1 MSVFSL
7 RNNTLIEVTI
17 RSVAEKRVYAI
28 LVLIRHLHFTWSTM
42 KAPRFRLSRA
52 PVWIAGLSVT
62 VLVTLVFLLLFWNRF
77 IGLRS
82 GDGGLTGGMIFLNGF
97 VPYRDFYSPGPPLF
111 LLRSAAI
118 LSLFGKTLVALR
130 AAGVFERVLL
140 ATLLYAWLARFFK
153 AGNAALATIVTIV
166 ASASDF
172 SDPLSSYNHF
182 TILMSVAAALA
193 SSYALDE
200 NRTQRALLAIGSIA
214 GAFAFLSIASKQTI
228 GLAITVCL
236 PIIVGACLIRLDGL
250 RKSVAFIGGFFAA
263 WFAGLALLLAWFVRL
278 GILHIF
284 LRQIFVIGPAAKSSH
299 AADFF
304 TRFIY
309 VYNSMRWETAL
320 GLIGF
325 LICCAALYRSG
336 RRDGKLVDATRSSWI
351 LVLGALVLGAGAIAL
366 SFVVPRQILDNY
378 LLSSPLGTYVDS
390 YRIVRSL
397 IPCVF
402 FGSWLLGVAYFLR
415 FCWKGGL
422 SRRQSQFLLF
432 TAVSFSVAF
441 MLSLSYPAFEA
452 MTIPGLALF
461 LAALLEETQDW
472 RKWLIYTACT
482 ALLIF
487 EIQLKVD
494 APFAFAGWGD
504 LSVASANQTST
515 LPELKGMRLP
525 RPTLDLVETIVHI
538 IQQNSS
544 PTDTI
549 FIYPELS
556 ILYGLSHRMPATI
569 SGSHNIDVVPDA
581 FAREEAARL
590 LLHPPA
596 VIVYGAE
603 SDRFLIGQE
612 RLWRNGLPSGQR
624 AIIAAVRTL
633 GAQYQEVAT
642 IIPPGHLG
650 YVHVYVR
657 PKSWNLSTS
666 APALPR

>member
-1 MSVFSL
+1 MSVSSL
-7 RNNTLIEVTI
+7 RNNTLSEITI
-17 RSVAEKRVYAI
+17 CSAAQNNAYAI
-28 LVLIRHLHFTWSTM
+28 LVAIRHLHFSRSTM
-42 KAPRFRLSRA
+42 KAPRFQLSRA
-52 PVWIAGLSVT
+52 PMWIAGLSVT
-62 VLVTLVFLLLFWNRF
+62 ILVTLAFLLLYWNRF
-77 IGLRS
+77 IALRS
-82 GDGGLTGGMIFLNGF
+82 GDGGFTGSMTILNGF
-97 VPYRDFYSPGPPLF
+97 VPYRDFYAPWPPLF
-111 LLRSAAI
+111 ILRSVAV

-140 ATLLYAWLARFFK
+140 ASLLYAWLARFFK

-166 ASASDF
+166 VSASDF

-200 NRTQRALLAIGSIA
+200 NRNQHTLLAIGSIA
-214 GAFAFLSIASKQTI
+214 GVFAFLCIASKQTI

-236 PIIVGACLIRLDGL
+236 PIIVGACLIRLESL

-263 WFAGLALLLAWFVRL
+263 WFACLALLLAWAVRL
-278 GILHIF
+278 GV
-284 LRQIFVIGPAAKSSH
+284 LRNSLQQLFITGPAAKSSH

-304 TRFIY
+304 TRFIF
-309 VYNSMRWETAL
+309 VYKFMRWETLL
-320 GLIGF
+320 GLTGF
-325 LICCAALYRSG
+325 LLCCAALYRSG
-336 RRDGKLVDATRSSWI
+336 RRDGKLVDTTRSSWI
-351 LVLGALVLGAGAIAL
+351 LVLGAFVLGAGAIAL

-378 LLSSPLGTYVDS
+378 LLSSPLGAYVDS

-397 IPCVF
+397 IPFVF
-402 FGSWLLGVAYFLR
+402 FGSGILGAAYFLR

-422 SRRQSQFLLF
+422 TRRQSQFLLF

-461 LAALLEETQDW
+461 LAALLEETHDW
-472 RKWLIYTACT
+472 RKWLIYTACM

-487 EIQLKVD
+487 EIQLKMDV
-494 APFAFAGWGD
+494 PFAFAGWAD
-504 LSVASANQTST
+504 PSVASANQTST

-525 RPTLDLVETIVHI
+525 RATVDLVETIVHI

-549 FIYPELS
+549 FLYPEFS
-556 ILYGLSHRMPATI
+556 VLYGISHRMPATF

-603 SDRFLIGQE
+603 SNGFLIGQE
-612 RLWRNGLPSGQR
+612 ALWRNGQPSGQR
-624 AIIAAVRTL
+624 AIIAAVKAL

-642 IIPPGHLG
+642 IIPYGHLG
-650 YVHVYVR
+650 YVHIYVR
-657 PKSWNLSTS
+657 PKSWNPSTGVS
-666 APALPR
+666 VLPR

>member
-1 MSVFSL
+1 MSVFSF
-7 RNNTLIEVTI
+7 RNNTTCQAAICPAPPKL
-17 RSVAEKRVYAI
+17 AYAI
-28 LVLIRHLHFTWSTM
+28 LILVRRLHLFWSNM
-42 KAPRFRLSRA
+42 KAPDFRSNRA
-52 PVWIAGLSVT
+52 PVWIAGATVT
-62 VLVTLVFLLLFWNRF
+62 VLVTLIFLLLFWNRF

-82 GDGGLTGGMIFLNGF
+82 GDGGFSGGMIILHGF
-97 VPYRDFYSPGPPLF
+97 VPYRDFYTPAPPLF
-111 LLRSAAI
+111 VLRCAAV
-118 LSLFGKTLVALR
+118 LSLFGKTLIAIR
-130 AAGVFERVLL
+130 AAGLIERLLL

-153 AGNAALATIVTIV
+153 AGNAALATVVTIV

-172 SDPLSSYNHF
+172 SDSLSSYNHF
-182 TILMSVAAALA
+182 TILMSVAAALT

-200 NRTQRALLAIGSIA
+200 NRAQRTLLALGAIA

-228 GLAITVCL
+228 GLAIAVCL

-250 RKSVAFIGGFFAA
+250 RKSAAYLGGFFAA
-263 WFAGLALLLAWFVRL
+263 WFAGLTLLLAWLVRL
-278 GILHIF
+278 GVLRTF
-284 LRQIFVIGPAAKSSH
+284 LQQIFVTGPAAKSSH
-299 AADFF
+299 ASDFF
-304 TRFIY
+304 TRFIF
-309 VYNSMRWETAL
+309 VYRFMRWETTF

-325 LICCAALYRSG
+325 LICCTALYRTSKH
-336 RRDGKLVDATRSSWI
+336 DGEPQDAPRASWM
-351 LVLGALVLGAGAIAL
+351 LVLCALLVGGGGIAL
-366 SFVVPRQILDNY
+366 SFVVPRLILDQY
-378 LLSSPLGTYVDS
+378 LLDSPLGAYIDS
-390 YRIVRSL
+390 YRVVRSL
-397 IPCVF
+397 IPFVF
-402 FGSWLLGVAYFLR
+402 FGSGLLGIAYFLR

-422 SRRQSQFLLF
+422 SRRQSQLLLF

-461 LAALLEETQDW
+461 LAALLEETPGW
-472 RKWLIYTACT
+472 RKWLIYMACL

-494 APFAFAGWGD
+494 VPFAFAGWAD
-504 LSVASANQTST
+504 PPVSSANQTSP
-515 LPELKGMRLP
+515 LPELKGLRLP
-525 RPTLDLVETIVHI
+525 KPTLDLVAPILHI

-544 PTDTI
+544 PSDTI
-549 FIYPELS
+549 FVYPEFS
-556 ILYGLSHRMPATI
+556 ILYGISHRMPATF

-612 RLWRNGLPSGQR
+612 ALWRNGLPSGQR
-624 AIIAAVRTL
+624 AIIAAVKTL

-642 IIPPGHLG
+642 FIPSGHLG

-657 PKSWNLSTS
+657 PKYWSTS